1 VSKSWFLSSWIGA
14 AALSTVAFALPAL
27 GASIAGDSK
36 LAAIGQTFFNGSW
49 EFRPADATSA
59 GVHQIISPLPG
70 GAHIAFNPDSQLG
83 SVTPAAFA
91 SEIERL
97 HKTLDEL
104 QALSAGDLSLD
115 GRADRQLLMSDIG
128 RRLFALETRPEWRMS
143 PNYYVDLGSSAVFS
157 IVSRDFAPLSERML
171 FVTVRESKR
180 PAMLAQGEKNIVSS
194 EVPAIYAQTAQLD
207 ALGAADFLEHDVASA
222 FAPVDDNP
230 TYKAEFVKTNAAAA
244 AAFRSYAAFIKQTV
258 VPDAHAPFA
267 IGADAYEHLEALQ
280 NVDDIP
286 LSRLLAVGE
295 ANLSKDKAAFIAT
308 AREIDPNASP
318 TEVADKM
325 KADHPTADR
334 LIPTAQS
341 DLNDLVA
348 FIKSKHILDLPDA
361 PVARAVPTP
370 QFERQFTFA
379 SMDSPGPLET
389 NATEAYYNVT
399 PVEPTWTSAQSDE
412 HLGFF
417 NRYNLLVVSA
427 HETYPGHYTNYLFNK
442 QTDLSLIRKLEWN
455 VAFGEGWAHYDE
467 QMVVDEG
474 LGGGDPR
481 YRLAQLSG
489 ALQRDCRYIV
499 GIKEH
504 TQGMTIEQATQF
516 LMDNGF
522 MGREPAYREAVRGT
536 GDPLYG
542 YYTLGKLMLLKLRSD
557 YQAKMGA
564 QFDLAKFHD
573 ALLSHGDPPI
583 YYIRRML
590 LGADDKGS
598 LL

>member
-1 VSKSWFLSSWIGA
+1 MHDYDL
-14 AALSTVAFALPAL
+14 
-27 GASIAGDSK
+27 
-36 LAAIGQTFFNGSW
+36 
-49 EFRPADATSA
+49 E
-59 GVHQIISPLPG
+59 
-70 GAHIAFNPDSQLG
+70 LG
-83 SVTPAAFA
+83 SVTPDAFA
-91 SEIERL
+91 AEITRL
-97 HKTLDEL
+97 HKTLEEL
-104 QALSAGDLSLD
+104 HAIKADDLSLD
-115 GRADRQLLMSDIG
+115 GQADQQLLMSDIG
-128 RRLFALETRPEWRMS
+128 RRLFALETRPQWRMS

-157 IVSRDFAPLSERML
+157 IVSRDFAPAHARML
-171 FVTVRESKR
+171 LVSAREGAI

-207 ALGAADFLEHDVASA
+207 ALGAADFLEHDVANA
-222 FAPVDDNP
+222 FASVPDSP
-230 TYKAEFVKTNAAAA
+230 FKAEFVKANAAAA
-244 AAFRSYAAFIKQTV
+244 AAFKSYATFIKRSI
-258 VPDAHAPFA
+258 VPQAHAPFA
-267 IGADAYEHLEALQ
+267 IGADAYEHLETLQ

-295 ANLSKDKAAFIAT
+295 ANLAKDKAAFIAT
-308 AREIDPNASP
+308 AHEIDPKSSP
-318 TEVADKM
+318 AEVADEI
-325 KADHPTADR
+325 KADHPAADR

-341 DLNDLVA
+341 DLDQLVA
-348 FIKSKHILDLPDA
+348 FIKAKHILDLPDA

-389 NATEAYYNVT
+389 KATEAYYNVT
-399 PVEPTWTSAQSDE
+399 PVDPGWSSAQADE

-499 GIKEH
+499 GIREH
-504 TQGMTIEQATQF
+504 TQGMTIDQATQF
-516 LMDNGF
+516 LMENGF

-536 GDPLYG
+536 EDPLYG

-564 QFDLAKFHD
+564 QFELAKFHD

-590 LGADDKGS
+590 LGADDEGS

>member
-1 VSKSWFLSSWIGA
+1 MFGGDEVSKSWFSPIGIIA
-14 AALSTVAFALPAL
+14 VALIMVASATPARC
-27 GASIAGDSK
+27 ATNEADAK
-36 LAAIGQTFFNGSW
+36 LAAIGQIFYKGSW
-49 EFRPADATSA
+49 EFRPAQATNA
-59 GVHQIISPLPG
+59 GVHDY
-70 GAHIAFNPDSQLG
+70 DSQLG

-91 SEIERL
+91 AEIARL
-97 HKTLDEL
+97 RSTLYSLREID
-104 QALSAGDLSLD
+104 AGDLSLD
-115 GRADRQLLMSDIG
+115 GKADRQLLLSDIG
-128 RRLFALETRPEWRMS
+128 RSLFNLETRPGWRMS
-143 PNYYVDLGSSAVFS
+143 PSYYVQVGSSSIFS
-157 IVSRDFAPLSERML
+157 IVSRDFAPLRDRMRL
-171 FVTVRESKR
+171 VIAREEQI
-180 PAMLAQGEKNIVSS
+180 PAMLAQGESNIEPSK
-194 EVPAIYAQTAQLD
+194 VPAIYAQTSLLD
-207 ALGAADFLEHDVASA
+207 ASGAADFLVHDVANA
-222 FAPVDDNP
+222 FASVSDPDLEARFARSNA
-230 TYKAEFVKTNAAAA
+230 TAAAA
-244 AAFRSYAAFIKQTV
+244 YKSYAEFIKTSV
-258 VPDAHAPFA
+258 VPHANAPFA
-267 IGADAYEHLEALQ
+267 IGADAYEHLETLQ
-280 NVDDIP
+280 NVEDIP
-286 LSRLLAVGE
+286 LSRLLSVGE
-295 ANLSKDKAAFIAT
+295 ANLAKDKAAFIAT
-308 AREIDPNASP
+308 AHEIDPNASP
-318 TEVADKM
+318 TEVADKI
-325 KADHPTADR
+325 KADHPTADQ

-348 FIKSKHILDLPDA
+348 FIKAKHILDLPAA
-361 PVARAVPTP
+361 PIAKAVPTP

-389 NATEAYYNVT
+389 IATEAYYNVT
-399 PVEPTWTSAQSDE
+399 PVDATWTSAQADE

-442 QTDLSLIRKLEWN
+442 GEDLSLIRKLEWN

-504 TQGMTIEQATQF
+504 TQGMTIDQATQF

-522 MGREPAYREAVRGT
+522 MGREPAHREAVRGT
-536 GDPLYG
+536 EDPLYG

-557 YQAKMGA
+557 YQAKMGP

-583 YYIRRML
+583 YFVRQML
-590 LGADDKGS
+590 LGTDDKGS